1 MGWKR
6 VSSLKPVRIWLLL
19 RRIMKKLVW
28 IPLKVLMKEKN
39 TEKKCNNSNWPTDM
53 IMGQG
58 HSKTALDLMIFFLL
72 QPKKSVST
80 LNPLN
85 QNYMHFNLDIYS
97 GLEPIF
103 II

>member
-1 MGWKR
+1 
-6 VSSLKPVRIWLLL
+6 
-19 RRIMKKLVW
+19 
-28 IPLKVLMKEKN
+28 
-39 TEKKCNNSNWPTDM
+39 M

-58 HSKTALDLMIFFLL
+58 HSKTALDLMIFFTTT
-72 QPKKSVST
+72 KEICIYY